1 MERAS
6 RSVSKN
12 DSDEK
17 LLIDLTIRRGT
28 KDDSRIFPTNKSVI
42 DLTAADTSIISLD
55 SRKQARDDCHSTND
69 RRVAKKPKRA
79 FKKAFFD
86 CTICLEQCERFCGY
100 FLTGCGHVFCRKC
113 LHGYIQSKLADK
125 TVRLLTCPDTN
136 CRTRMNA
143 TDVRACTLEHG
154 DSTLW
159 SKFQEIATEN
169 FLDAAVASADTSIR
183 RCPTDKC
190 NFTFQF
196 EPGGGDQQGQLFIC
210 PECVNAYCLNC
221 PVVQGRVGP
230 AHDDTCYH
238 VLEEVQ
244 KSKERQ
250 RKLEE

>member
-1 MERAS
+1 
-6 RSVSKN
+6 
-12 DSDEK
+12 
-17 LLIDLTIRRGT
+17 
-28 KDDSRIFPTNKSVI
+28 
-42 DLTAADTSIISLD
+42 
-55 SRKQARDDCHSTND
+55 
-69 RRVAKKPKRA
+69 
-79 FKKAFFD
+79 
-86 CTICLEQCERFCGY
+86 
-100 FLTGCGHVFCRKC
+100 
-113 LHGYIQSKLADK
+113 
-125 TVRLLTCPDTN
+125 LTCPDTN

-143 TDVRACTLEHG
+143 ADVRACTLEHG

-159 SKFQEIATEN
+159 STFQEIATEN
-169 FLDAAVASADTSIR
+169 FLDAAVAAADTSIR

-250 RKLEE
+250 RKLEEWKLENAQADARFQELLRREGATGVTRPCPNCHTAITKNGGCDHMHCSTCGKSFNWSQAQCHY